1 MASDVMI
8 ISTKA
13 TRRSQRNDQT
23 MPKSSKSGKNQQ
35 ARRGSPKTNQTQPQN
50 ERRGLESTMK
60 DGRSRGLISNRDSGT
75 SGRYGYMAGDQEKP
89 NRKRAQVP
97 TQFVNDLQEVE
108 KLQVHKLT
116 ERAQLIWVIVLAIE
130 LPLNPL
136 AENRHSQRRN
146 NPSRAACNFLV

>member
-1 MASDVMI
+1 
-8 ISTKA
+8 
-13 TRRSQRNDQT
+13 
-23 MPKSSKSGKNQQ
+23 
-35 ARRGSPKTNQTQPQN
+35 
-50 ERRGLESTMK
+50 
-60 DGRSRGLISNRDSGT
+60 
-75 SGRYGYMAGDQEKP
+75 MAGDQEKP